1 MKGSSDISM
10 RELTPAEIDMVSGGI
25 APAVAV
31 AGIKFAGGA
40 FAAGFFG
47 KAGADLY
54 DYLTG
59 GC

>member
-1 MKGSSDISM
+1 MNGSSSM
-10 RELTPAEIDMVSGGI
+10 RELTLSEIEDVSGGI
-25 APAVAV
+25 APAAVV
-31 AGIKFAGGA
+31 AGIRFVGTAA
-40 FAAGFFG
+40 AAGFFG